1 MSTSAVVT
9 LSVPES
15 LILAT
20 NSLPELL
27 ACLFDVKRVRAD
39 LDLLDEAITDELAE
53 RVASEGGSDASSEHP
68 AYGCGQKSST

>member
-1 MSTSAVVT
+1 MSASAVVT

-27 ACLFDVKRVRAD
+27 ACLFDVKRARTE
-39 LDLLDEAITDELAE
+39 LDLLDAAITDELTE
-53 RVASEGGSDASSEHP
+53 RVSSEGGSDASSEYP
-68 AYGCGQKSST
+68 ASGRGQKSST